1 MPFLRPLILAGACA
15 LLPALAIAQTPAAPD
30 PDKSDPDVRVDALQ
44 PDFNLVALP
53 TTLRVPVHKWAFR
66 VTHRF
71 TRSLGQ
77 GDFSDLASDFF
88 GFDSAAQIGLEV
100 RYGLA
105 TGTQIGVHRTSD
117 RSIQIF
123 GQHNFMNE
131 RAGGKAGLDLIS
143 TLEGQNNLKT
153 HYQSALGLVVSKYL
167 GRYASVYAEP
177 IVVFNTNPRANQGS
191 DNNTFMTGLGTRVRV
206 RPSMY
211 LTAEYTPRFSGIRA
225 WRRPDQLRA
234 RRTRGRAPLPVQ
246 RVERLRHH
254 AGAACRERRVQQRQ
268 LVHRVQHRAE
278 VLLTRLRAG
287 KLPARYGEASRCE
300 KEKHVTLGFRIL
312 ATHTAA
318 VAALA
323 AMAAC
328 GGSSNPAG
336 PSGGGGAPLV
346 GSSGSVGAVG
356 ATITIANNA
365 VSPSTVTIAVG
376 QSVTFVNSDSRT
388 HQMQSDPHPAHTDCP
403 SINNVALLSP
413 GQSKTT
419 FGFSGAGTCGF
430 HDHNDSENGSLR
442 GRIVIQ

>member
-53 TTLRVPVHKWAFR
+53 TTLRVPIHKWAFR

-71 TRSLGQ
+71 TRPLGQ
-77 GDFSDLASDFF
+77 GDLSDLASDFF

-131 RAGGKAGLDLIS
+131 RAGAKAGLDLIS

-211 LTAEYTPRFSGIRA
+211 LTAEYTPRFSGFEPGA
-225 WRRPDQLRA
+225 DQISFGLE
-234 RRTRGRAPLPVQ
+234 GRAGGHLFQFNVSN
-246 RVERLRHH
+246 
-254 AGAACRERRVQQRQ
+254 GFG
-268 LVHRVQHRAE
+268 
-278 VLLTRLRAG
+278 T
-287 KLPARYGEASRCE
+287 
-300 KEKHVTLGFRIL
+300 TLGQ
-312 ATHTAA
+312 
-318 VAALA
+318 LA
-323 AMAAC
+323 A
-328 GGSSNPAG
+328 N
-336 PSGGGGAPLV
+336 GAFNNDNWFI
-346 GSSGSVGAVG
+346 GFN
-356 ATITIANNA
+356 IARK
-365 VSPSTVTIAVG
+365 
-376 QSVTFVNSDSRT
+376 F
-388 HQMQSDPHPAHTDCP
+388 
-403 SINNVALLSP
+403 
-413 GQSKTT
+413 
-419 FGFSGAGTCGF
+419 F
-430 HDHNDSENGSLR
+430 
-442 GRIVIQ
+442 

>member
-30 PDKSDPDVRVDALQ
+30 LDKSDPDVRVDALQ

-53 TTLRVPVHKWAFR
+53 TTLRVPIHKWAFR

-71 TRSLGQ
+71 TRPLGQ
-77 GDFSDLASDFF
+77 GDLSDLASDFF

-211 LTAEYTPRFSGIRA
+211 LTAEYTPRFSGFEPGA
-225 WRRPDQLRA
+225 DQISFGLE
-234 RRTRGRAPLPVQ
+234 GRAGGHLFQFNVSN
-246 RVERLRHH
+246 
-254 AGAACRERRVQQRQ
+254 GFG
-268 LVHRVQHRAE
+268 
-278 VLLTRLRAG
+278 T
-287 KLPARYGEASRCE
+287 
-300 KEKHVTLGFRIL
+300 TLGQ
-312 ATHTAA
+312 
-318 VAALA
+318 LA
-323 AMAAC
+323 A
-328 GGSSNPAG
+328 N
-336 PSGGGGAPLV
+336 GAFNNDNWFI
-346 GSSGSVGAVG
+346 GFN
-356 ATITIANNA
+356 IARK
-365 VSPSTVTIAVG
+365 
-376 QSVTFVNSDSRT
+376 F
-388 HQMQSDPHPAHTDCP
+388 
-403 SINNVALLSP
+403 
-413 GQSKTT
+413 
-419 FGFSGAGTCGF
+419 F
-430 HDHNDSENGSLR
+430 
-442 GRIVIQ
+442 